1 MQKLKQQQLF
11 DRVFDRLPDHVTLL
25 LIIISGFL
33 LARLTWMM
41 FPSDPSLIGSLP
53 TEQETQQLQG
63 GVSVIKAHAKSA
75 DMGKTIADYHLL
87 GVYRPPA
94 PKKVAQPQPVK
105 VAEAPKPVQKKPM
118 PPMQLVGVYALG
130 GKAGIAVIN
139 FKGKQEVVG
148 LGEAIG
154 DSEAKLLKVMAEKIE
169 VSWNGEVNTLS
180 MPNIDKTALSAIQ
193 LPAGQQPQPAAP
205 QQQVLVQPASL
216 RAQVQPQINVAGGT
230 TGQRQTNR
238 QNAGTTT
245 GAGGVVVG
253 TSGVGG
259 GTSAGGVPQQ
269 RPNNNAPR
277 TTLAANA
284 NTSGAAGNKAAPRLA
299 DFRQQIMNNNI
310 NLLKVIRPSP
320 KKENGKLIGFRI
332 RPGTNRALFQQ
343 TGLQSGDIVTQ
354 VNGMPLTSNAASMQ
368 AMQSLS
374 TSSGATLVVLRG
386 GQTTT
391 VQVSF

>member
-1 MQKLKQQQLF
+1 MQKLRQQQLF

-41 FPSDPSLIGSLP
+41 FPSDPSLIGSVS
-53 TEQETQQLQG
+53 TEQELRSLQG

-75 DMGKTIADYHLL
+75 DLGKEIANYHLL
-87 GVYRPPA
+87 GVYKPPA
-94 PKKVAQPQPVK
+94 PKKVAQQ
-105 VAEAPKPVQKKPM
+105 PKPVEVVQPKPEPKKPR
-118 PPMQLVGVYALG
+118 PPMQLVGVYALS
-130 GKAGIAVIN
+130 GKSGVAVIN
-139 FKGKQEVVG
+139 FKGKQEVIG
-148 LGEAIG
+148 LGEDIG
-154 DSEAKLLKVMAEKIE
+154 DSGAKLVKVLKESVEI
-169 VSWNGEVNTLS
+169 SWDGDVAKLH

-193 LPAGQQPQPAAP
+193 LPASQQPQPTP
-205 QQQVLVQPASL
+205 QQQVVVQPASL
-216 RAQVQPQINVAGGT
+216 RVQGQQINSGT
-230 TGQRQTNR
+230 TSTQRQLPAN
-238 QNAGTTT
+238 NLDAGATT
-245 GAGGVVVG
+245 GVGGAAAVG
-253 TSGVGG
+253 TSSGG
-259 GTSAGGVPQQ
+259 GTSAGGVQPL
-269 RPNNNAPR
+269 RPVIPRQNTTNNVNSNAVA
-277 TTLAANA
+277 TN
-284 NTSGAAGNKAAPRLA
+284 SGAAPRLA

-320 KKENGKLIGFRI
+320 KKENGKLVGFRI

-374 TSSGATLVVLRG
+374 TSSGATLTVLRG
-386 GQTTT
+386 GQLTT

>member
-1 MQKLKQQQLF
+1 MQKLRQQQLF
-11 DRVFDRLPDHVTLL
+11 DRVFDKLPDHVTLL

-41 FPSDPSLIGSLP
+41 FPSDPSLIGAAP
-53 TEQETQQLQG
+53 VEQESQTLQG

-75 DMGKTIADYHLL
+75 DLGQEIANYHLL
-87 GVYRPPA
+87 GVYKPPA
-94 PKKVAQPQPVK
+94 PQKVVQ
-105 VAEAPKPVQKKPM
+105 PKPVEVAKPKPEPKKPR
-118 PPMQLVGVYALG
+118 PPMQLVGVYALS
-130 GKAGIAVIN
+130 GKSGVAIIN

-148 LGEAIG
+148 LNEAIG
-154 DSEAKLLKVMAEKIE
+154 DSGAKLVKVSAQSVD
-169 VSWNGEVNTLS
+169 VSWDGDIATLQ

-193 LPAGQQPQPAAP
+193 LPASQQPQPTAP
-205 QQQVLVQPASL
+205 QQPVLVQQASL
-216 RAQVQPQINVAGGT
+216 RTQGQQQITAGARTAQ
-230 TGQRQTNR
+230 QRPANNL
-238 QNAGTTT
+238 NAGTTT
-245 GAGGVVVG
+245 GVGGAAAV
-253 TSGVGG
+253 TSSG
-259 GTSAGGVPQQ
+259 GTSARGVQPQ
-269 RPNNNAPR
+269 RPASGQNAVNRVNSAP
-277 TTLAANA
+277 A
-284 NTSGAAGNKAAPRLA
+284 TSGAGGSNAAPRLA

-374 TSSGATLVVLRG
+374 SSSGATLTVLRG
-386 GQTTT
+386 GQVTT